1 MASLTDSV
9 KRHFPLQNIKDVI
22 LLFQSQI
29 QNNDEP
35 NLALLSIVVGYIEN
49 LLTCNRSLPLNCDV
63 ESALEPMFPI
73 VDISTIDALYAKFKC
88 QIKGSVDLTQYR
100 SSRCATRDLVKKVSD
115 IIWSSLTR
123 SYYKDRAHLQ
133 SLFSYLTGNKLDCFG
148 VAFAVVA
155 AFQVLGYKDV
165 HLALSEDHAWVT
177 YGKDSEETAEVTWHG
192 KGNEDKRG
200 QPVNVGVTEKSWLY
214 LNGYPVKCT
223 RRMEVAALVSG
234 INPSINAMSDSIELA
249 RLQQQLLW
257 LLYDLNH
264 LKTYPMALGNLGDL
278 EEICPSPGRP
288 PPIELFRES
297 IMAAQSYYCNMHV
310 YPYTY
315 LGGYLYR
322 NGRYKGALEA
332 WANAADVIRKYN
344 YGREDEEIY
353 KEFLEIAN
361 ELIPHIVKVV
371 STNRCEPSGQT
382 DTPLLQDPE
391 CFAHLLRFY
400 DGLCEWEEGS
410 STPVLHIGWAK
421 PLVSTISKFPGKVRC
436 MVDITVPEKKLD
448 LDLDIT
454 DCEKHEGKRPSEKVK
469 TGKEN
474 SMNGST
480 EDKFSKSNSN
490 RKSASSENEKSKGK
504 KKDTSAGHESEF
516 LQTLETQINSDEEPH
531 PNIMALAAA
540 CGDNILNPEY
550 LLGSGEP
557 FSSRSSSLSSEMQDG
572 LSSKSNGTPVV
583 PDLNSEPGLDID
595 STSAF
600 SQNDD
605 PVSNSASVT
614 LTSQKMKGLKDLLLA
629 EKLNTSAIQLQLT
642 AQSQVQV
649 VKRGRQANEF
659 DLVSGG
665 RTTKRSRRE

>member
-1 MASLTDSV
+1 MASLTESV
-9 KRHFPLQNIKDVI
+9 KRHFPLQNIKDVV

-63 ESALEPMFPI
+63 ENALEPMFPI
-73 VDISTIDALYAKFKC
+73 VDVSTIDALYAKFKC
-88 QIKGSVDLTQYR
+88 QVKGSVDLTHYR

-115 IIWSSLTR
+115 IIWGSLTR

-165 HLALSEDHAWVT
+165 HLALSEEDHAWVT

-200 QPVNVGVTEKSWLY
+200 QPVNGGVSEKSWLY

-264 LKTYPMALGNLGDL
+264 LKTYPMALENLGDL

-288 PPIELFRES
+288 PPIDLFRI
-297 IMAAQSYYCNMHV
+297 IM
-310 YPYTY
+310 
-315 LGGYLYR
+315 G
-322 NGRYKGALEA
+322 
-332 WANAADVIRKYN
+332 
-344 YGREDEEIY
+344 EDEEIY

-371 STNRCEPSGQT
+371 SSSGCEPSGQA

-391 CFAHLLRFY
+391 CFSHLLRFY

-410 STPVLHIGWAK
+410 STPVHIGWAK
-421 PLVSTISKFPGKVRC
+421 PLVSTISKFPGKVRR
-436 MVDITVPEKKLD
+436 MVDITVPEKKLEND
-448 LDLDIT
+448 LEVT
-454 DCEKHEGKRPSEKVK
+454 DCETNCDGKRPSEKTK
-469 TGKEN
+469 SGKEN
-474 SMNGST
+474 SVNGSA
-480 EDKFSKSNSN
+480 EEKLSKSNN
-490 RKSASSENEKSKGK
+490 NHKNVSSEKEKSKGK
-504 KKDTSAGHESEF
+504 KKDTSTGQETEF

-531 PNIMALAAA
+531 PNIRALAAA

-557 FSSRSSSLSSEMQDG
+557 FSSRSSSSSCEMQDG
-572 LSSKSNGTPVV
+572 LNSKSNGTSVV
-583 PDLNSEPGLDID
+583 PDFNSEAGLDID
-595 STSAF
+595 TSTTF
-600 SQNDD
+600 SQTDD
-605 PVSNSASVT
+605 AASDSVSVT
-614 LTSQKMKGLKDLLLA
+614 LMSQKMKGLKDLLLA

-659 DLVSGG
+659 DSMSGG
-665 RTTKRSRRE
+665 RTTKRSRRD